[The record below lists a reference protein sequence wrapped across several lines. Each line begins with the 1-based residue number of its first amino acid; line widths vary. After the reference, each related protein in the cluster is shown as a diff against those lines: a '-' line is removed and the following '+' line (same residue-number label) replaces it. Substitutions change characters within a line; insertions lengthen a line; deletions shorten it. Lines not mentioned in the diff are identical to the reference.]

1 MHFTHVVNDVST
13 ASMLAAAQDAAF
25 DAVVDKATLDSLM
38 NCDDWHEQVTNMLK
52 EALRV
57 LKHGGK

>member
-1 MHFTHVVNDVST
+1 MNFAHAVNHVSK
-13 ASMLAAAQDAAF
+13 ASLLAAAQDAAF

-38 NCDDWHEQVTNMLK
+38 NCDDWHGQVTNMLT

-57 LKHGGK
+57 LKHSGK